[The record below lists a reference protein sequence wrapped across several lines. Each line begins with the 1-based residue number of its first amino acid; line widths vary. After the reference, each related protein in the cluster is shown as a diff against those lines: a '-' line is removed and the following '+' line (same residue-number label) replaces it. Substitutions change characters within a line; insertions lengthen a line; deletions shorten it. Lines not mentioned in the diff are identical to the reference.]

1 MLTDAVSVG
10 QSLYTDTD
18 HRAHRGLQ
26 ALCIPRVNPLDQESG
41 RAPEVQRERALA
53 GTVQKNFSILM
64 AHTAVLV
71 HANCITNIQYSHDTS
86 RQTTNSFFNQNHII

>member
-1 MLTDAVSVG
+1 MLCQWDSHST
-10 QSLYTDTD
+10 QTLTT
-18 HRAHRGLQ
+18 GLIG
-26 ALCIPRVNPLDQESG
+26 ACRLNPLDQGSG

-64 AHTAVLV
+64 THTAVLV

-86 RQTTNSFFNQNHII
+86 RQTTNSFLNQNHII